1 MGKPGRKGTWN
12 RISTKAI
19 DYSLLMKLAYSL
31 THPRGKILDT
41 VLPSIFAFVRPS
53 RRKTTLHKMDNCYLA
68 LATAYN
74 GLRTKE
80 VAEGNLD
87 KVKRSL

>member
-31 THPRGKILDT
+31 THPRGKSPDML
-41 VLPSIFAFVRPS
+41 LPGCIYFCL
-53 RRKTTLHKMDNCYLA
+53 TM
-68 LATAYN
+68 N
-74 GLRTKE
+74 GNRLI
-80 VAEGNLD
+80 
-87 KVKRSL
+87 